1 MPSDSDKI
9 EIENVN
15 SPGRVERVDRAKY
28 VAMKKALL
36 SVLPKTSPGLTVAE
50 AKAELLPLLPQALF
64 PEGAKAG
71 WWLKATQLDL
81 EAKGVIQRENSK
93 PLRLRLSNEDGRA
106 KRCEGMDRERAGN
119 RTAEGGEC
127 AAAHQRTGTV

>member
-1 MPSDSDKI
+1 MRNDTDKI

-15 SPGRVERVDRAKY
+15 SPGHVERVDRAKY
-28 VAMKKALL
+28 VAMKEALL

-81 EAKGVIQRENSK
+81 EAKGVIQRENTK
-93 PLRLRLSNEDGRA
+93 PLRLRLS
-106 KRCEGMDRERAGN
+106 
-119 RTAEGGEC
+119 T
-127 AAAHQRTGTV
+127 